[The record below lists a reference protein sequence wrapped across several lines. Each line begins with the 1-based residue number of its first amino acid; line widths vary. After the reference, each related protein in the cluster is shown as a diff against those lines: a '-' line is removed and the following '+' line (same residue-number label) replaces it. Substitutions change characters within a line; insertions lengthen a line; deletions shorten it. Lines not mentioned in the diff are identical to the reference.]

1 MLFRSLR
8 CFSKKQNTWSNCPE
22 NISEQVGK
30 KLQKNISDLEN
41 NKYGYYGIITKKG
54 DFLIRDVSS
63 EKAKVAKAKSSRT
76 KGKNCKSWERKDLL
90 LLIFKFK
97 IIHKEKIYNKK
108 SGYSKEIQI
117 DLIEKDKKFKHAR
130 KMTAENNIDIENIAQ
145 KDLDNIFYFGTNNKD
160 ILCSY
165 IKEFFETKQL
175 ILYE

>member
-130 KMTAENNIDIENIAQ
+130 KMTAENNIDINDITQ